1 MILAGGL
8 PLHLG
13 RNMVG
18 AVGLSGGSQE
28 EDQAVAET
36 GAGAGRLGESTP
48 SLIVS
53 SSRVGSHEPSYFLP
67 PLRFH
72 QAEPAPTSTP

>member
-8 PLHLG
+8 PLHVE

-18 AVGLSGGSQE
+18 AVGVSGGSQE

-36 GAGAGRLGESTP
+36 GAGADRLGEGTP
-48 SLIVS
+48 SLMGLIVKGGIA
-53 SSRVGSHEPSYFLP
+53 RTLVLPAAARLPSG
-67 PLRFH
+67 
-72 QAEPAPTSTP
+72 